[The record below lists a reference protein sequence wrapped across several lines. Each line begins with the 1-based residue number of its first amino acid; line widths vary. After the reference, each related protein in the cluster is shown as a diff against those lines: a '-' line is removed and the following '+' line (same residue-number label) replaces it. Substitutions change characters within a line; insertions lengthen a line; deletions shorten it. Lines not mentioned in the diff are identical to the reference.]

1 MNVHDA
7 QGKSIWLAESV
18 GRGGEA
24 TVYRVRGQTGWPAKI
39 YEPGPRPKYAEKL
52 AWMIG
57 HPPENPT
64 RSIAHSSLA
73 WPTGLLYDSKDKLAG
88 YMMPHIHAAVPML
101 DVFNPRRRQATL
113 PRFDRRY
120 LHRTARN
127 LSATLSAL
135 HVRGYVIGDL
145 NESNVLVT
153 PSALIS
159 LIDTD
164 SFQVQEL
171 RGKGIVFHPCPVG
184 KLEYTPPELHGQ
196 AIGSIVR
203 QPDHDAFALGV
214 LIFQLLMEGSHPFRA
229 QWLGS
234 GDPPPVEARI
244 AQGIFPYT
252 AIPDSR
258 VRPPKGAPDLNQLH
272 PALVELVFRC
282 FIDGHTDPRQRPLP
296 EQWEQALATAE
307 KALVQCPNNHL
318 YSNHLAVCPHCRTA
332 AASAKTSASKQPSS
346 TPSTTT
352 QRSPGTPPKVQ
363 KPPKQHPKPR
373 PQSRQAQPNPV
384 FRSRRPS
391 STKLGFNWQ
400 AFLSSRMNT
409 PWPRASYP
417 SGVPYSSGVP
427 YPSRTPSPAAY
438 RPYPGAQP
446 WRGFTYHP
454 GSVRAW
460 VSPRL
465 SKSLFVGG
473 GLGALIG
480 ALIGGLAGL
489 ASVSF
494 GEIAAWTLIW
504 ALGGAAAGVLRG
516 WKPGYRMSMWVDR
529 HIGWHRL
536 LPIFGMLA
544 GAMLGMLLGFII
556 GWWAIIPVF
565 VGMFYGARLGKKA
578 GHKVVLLGSRI
589 GWDRLWAGLSA
600 VVAALFGLRLAVWL
614 SGGPVGSLVAQGA
627 NSLTGWLLGL
637 LSGSVPD
644 LLIVAVVSGALCG
657 GLAGAVSGVLTDLV
671 ARFFG
676 LVD

>member
-1 MNVHDA
+1 
-7 QGKSIWLAESV
+7 
-18 GRGGEA
+18 
-24 TVYRVRGQTGWPAKI
+24 
-39 YEPGPRPKYAEKL
+39 
-52 AWMIG
+52 
-57 HPPENPT
+57 
-64 RSIAHSSLA
+64 
-73 WPTGLLYDSKDKLAG
+73 
-88 YMMPHIHAAVPML
+88 
-101 DVFNPRRRQATL
+101 
-113 PRFDRRY
+113 
-120 LHRTARN
+120 
-127 LSATLSAL
+127 
-135 HVRGYVIGDL
+135 
-145 NESNVLVT
+145 
-153 PSALIS
+153 
-159 LIDTD
+159 
-164 SFQVQEL
+164 
-171 RGKGIVFHPCPVG
+171 
-184 KLEYTPPELHGQ
+184 
-196 AIGSIVR
+196 
-203 QPDHDAFALGV
+203 
-214 LIFQLLMEGSHPFRA
+214 
-229 QWLGS
+229 
-234 GDPPPVEARI
+234 
-244 AQGIFPYT
+244 
-252 AIPDSR
+252 
-258 VRPPKGAPDLNQLH
+258 
-272 PALVELVFRC
+272 
-282 FIDGHTDPRQRPLP
+282 
-296 EQWEQALATAE
+296 
-307 KALVQCPNNHL
+307 
-318 YSNHLAVCPHCRTA
+318 
-332 AASAKTSASKQPSS
+332 
-346 TPSTTT
+346 
-352 QRSPGTPPKVQ
+352 
-363 KPPKQHPKPR
+363 
-373 PQSRQAQPNPV
+373 
-384 FRSRRPS
+384 
-391 STKLGFNWQ
+391 
-400 AFLSSRMNT
+400 
-409 PWPRASYP
+409 
-417 SGVPYSSGVP
+417 
-427 YPSRTPSPAAY
+427 
-438 RPYPGAQP
+438 
-446 WRGFTYHP
+446 
-454 GSVRAW
+454 VRAW